1 MSHLIWYSK
10 KMQSELKFYT
20 VSEVCDILKMSKSSV
35 YRLIDQKKIHSC
47 IFMNSI
53 RVEKTDLEY
62 FIAESKKVDAN

>member
-1 MSHLIWYSK
+1 
-10 KMQSELKFYT
+10 MQSDLIFYT
-20 VSEVCDILKMSKSSV
+20 VTEVAEILKISRASA

-53 RVEKTDLEY
+53 RVEKTDLDY

>member
-1 MSHLIWYSK
+1 
-10 KMQSELKFYT
+10 MQSELKFYT
-20 VSEVCDILKMSKSSV
+20 VSEVCNILKMSKSSV